1 MNVNTRIK
9 SSPERNPVN
18 ETTKMAH
25 ETTLL
30 APRFYTTDFDELDRV
45 SVEAVRSD
53 WDNLIAE
60 LKSDPNKKHF
70 KKTKD

>member
-1 MNVNTRIK
+1 MNKFENIK
-9 SSPERNPVN
+9 RSPERNPVN

-45 SVEAVRSD
+45 CVETV
-53 WDNLIAE
+53 W
-60 LKSDPNKKHF
+60 
-70 KKTKD
+70 